1 MCVVEDTARPFFLPC
16 SVSYLDVSQTPTTT
30 TTTTTCPVGYGL
42 WSSSTCKPCPVG
54 WTTTSDG
61 ATHNMWQGC
70 TVPCSEA
77 MMSNAATG
85 CKGAWYKT
93 LSYPQVYGDTQAVSC
108 TAECAGKGLQCNW
121 KTLNF
126 TSTVGLAQSVFDL
139 LGVLSS
145 CNPSTIAWTDGWIYG
160 LGQLTCGGC
169 SKACYVRPSNVVMP
183 NNACDLKHWDY
194 KRMCPCGN
202 PSAEGTDMTALMSAP
217 TTGAATVR
225 ILVRSLLCVCQHVV
239 AWHA

>member
-1 MCVVEDTARPFFLPC
+1 M
-16 SVSYLDVSQTPTTT
+16 T

-61 ATHNMWQGC
+61 ATQNMWQGC

-93 LSYPQVYGDTQAVSC
+93 LSYPQVYGDGQAVSC
-108 TAECAGKGLQCNW
+108 TAECSAKGLQCNW

-145 CNPSTIAWTDGWIYG
+145 CNPSTIAWTDEWARQTKVSFTWEPWIDG

-169 SKACYVRPSNVVMP
+169 AKTCYVRRSNVVAP
-183 NNACDLKHWDY
+183 DNACDLKHWDY

-202 PSAEGTDMTALMSAP
+202 PSAEGTDMTALMSVP

-225 ILVRSLLCVCQHVV
+225 ILVRSLSSLHTHTQQQQQQQQYHDL
-239 AWHA
+239 